1 MAPNEEEKIRDLL
14 AQALERD
21 PQRFLV
27 WAGPNTTGMSYPSV
41 FWLLRLIEQEKERE
55 WQRHS
60 ST

>member
-27 WAGPNTTGMSYPSV
+27 WAGPNTTGMSYPSISF
-41 FWLLRLIEQEKERE
+41 FWLLKSLQKEKERE
-55 WQRHS
+55 
-60 ST
+60 